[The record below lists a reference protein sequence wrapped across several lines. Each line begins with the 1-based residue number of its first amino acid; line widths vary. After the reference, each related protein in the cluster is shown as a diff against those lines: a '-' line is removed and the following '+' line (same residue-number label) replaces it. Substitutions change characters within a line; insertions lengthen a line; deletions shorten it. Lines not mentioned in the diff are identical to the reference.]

1 MACLGITYNRKW
13 CNQTIFFC
21 PCCLPFDILSSPS
34 IHLATRPPTFLLTV
48 HHLFIHPPIHPSTQ
62 QSSYPSIHS
71 SISPPLPPFT
81 YTYFYP
87 SIHPSI
93 HPFTHPSFYASINS
107 SSPCLSSPPL
117 IHPLAFPVSIHP
129 TCHPPIHLPFAH
141 PSYAIHIPTD
151 LYLCLVFLSLPILLF
166 LSTFIHPSTHLSF
179 HIS

>member
-21 PCCLPFDILSSPS
+21 PCCLPFDIRSSPS
-34 IHLATRPPTFLLTV
+34 IHLATRPPTFLLDR
-48 HHLFIHPPIHPSTQ
+48 PSSIHPSTH
-62 QSSYPSIHS
+62 PSIHAAIFL
-71 SISPPLPPFT
+71 SIYPFIHLPTPPS
-81 YTYFYP
+81 FYLHIFL

-129 TCHPPIHLPFAH
+129 TSHPPIHLPFVH